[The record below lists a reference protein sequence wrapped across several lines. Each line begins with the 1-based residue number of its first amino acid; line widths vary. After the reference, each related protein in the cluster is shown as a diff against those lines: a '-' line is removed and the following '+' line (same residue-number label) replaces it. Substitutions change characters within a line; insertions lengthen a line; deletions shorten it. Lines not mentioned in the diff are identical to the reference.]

1 MRFRRFY
8 FLFFILISVFSLAQ
22 KTKRLPLKNY
32 KIAVLNDILRET
44 SGLTLMN
51 GKLYSFNDGG
61 NSNEIYE
68 INPENGQIIS
78 TIKVDFPNRDWEAMT
93 NDGNNLYV
101 GDFGNNG
108 GKRTD
113 LAIYKILDN
122 SHQKI
127 SFKYK
132 NQPHFS
138 FKKDKHDFDAE
149 AMIFKDGKIYLFS
162 KEWASLKVSKYMIN
176 PDTEEEQSIEKTEE
190 FKTNFLVTDAF
201 YFNKK
206 LYLVGY
212 NKVAK
217 AFLMIFDE
225 DENGNFFSGKYT
237 KYKLGSVF
245 KYGQIEGVAV
255 DEKGIYIS
263 GEEFKKISFQ
273 AKQSLYFVPFERL

>member
-1 MRFRRFY
+1 MKKS
-8 FLFFILISVFSLAQ
+8 FLIVFLCGFFTFSLAQ

-32 KIAVLNDILRET
+32 KIADLNDTLRET

-51 GKLYSFNDGG
+51 GRLYSFNDGG
-61 NSNEIYE
+61 NPNEIYE

-93 NDGNNLYV
+93 NDGQSLYI

-127 SFKYK
+127 RFKYQ

-138 FKKDKHDFDAE
+138 FKKDKHDFDVE

-162 KEWASLKVSKYMIN
+162 KEWASLKVSKYAIN
-176 PDTEEEQSIEKTEE
+176 PNAEEEQNIEKTEE

-201 YFNKK
+201 YF
-206 LYLVGY
+206 Y
-212 NKVAK
+212 NKIAK

-237 KYKLGSVF
+237 KYKLGSVS

-263 GEEFKKISFQ
+263 GEEFKKIGFQ

>member
-1 MRFRRFY
+1 MKKS
-8 FLFFILISVFSLAQ
+8 FFIVFLCGFFTFSLAQ
-22 KTKRLPLKNY
+22 KNKRLPLKNY
-32 KIAVLNDILRET
+32 KIAVLNDTLRET

-51 GKLYSFNDGG
+51 GRLYSFNDGG
-61 NSNEIYE
+61 NPNEVYE
-68 INPENGQIIS
+68 INPKNGQMIS
-78 TIKVDFPNRDWEAMT
+78 TIKVDFPNRDWEALT
-93 NDGNNLYV
+93 NDGQSLYI
-101 GDFGNNG
+101 GDFGNNR

-132 NQPHFS
+132 NQPHFN

-162 KEWASLKVSKYMIN
+162 KEWASLKVSKYAIN
-176 PDTEEEQSIEKTEE
+176 PDVEEEQSIEKMEE

-225 DENGNFFSGKYT
+225 DQNGNFFSGKYT

-255 DEKGIYIS
+255 NEKGIYIS
-263 GEEFKKISFQ
+263 AEAFKKIGFQ
-273 AKQSLYFVPFERL
+273 VKQSLYFVPFERL

>member
-1 MRFRRFY
+1 MKKS
-8 FLFFILISVFSLAQ
+8 FLIVFLCGFFTFSLAQ

-32 KIAVLNDILRET
+32 KIAVLNDTLRET

-51 GKLYSFNDGG
+51 GRLYSFNDGG
-61 NSNEIYE
+61 NPNEIYE

-93 NDGNNLYV
+93 NDGQSLYI
-101 GDFGNNG
+101 GDFGNNR

-162 KEWASLKVSKYMIN
+162 KEWASLKVSKYAIN
-176 PDTEEEQSIEKTEE
+176 PDAEEEQSIEKMDE

-201 YFNKK
+201 YFNK
-206 LYLVGY
+206 
-212 NKVAK
+212 
-217 AFLMIFDE
+217 
-225 DENGNFFSGKYT
+225 
-237 KYKLGSVF
+237 
-245 KYGQIEGVAV
+245 
-255 DEKGIYIS
+255 
-263 GEEFKKISFQ
+263 Q
-273 AKQSLYFVPFERL
+273 AGFCL

>member
-1 MRFRRFY
+1 MKKS
-8 FLFFILISVFSLAQ
+8 FLIVFLCGFFTFSLAQ
-22 KTKRLPLKNY
+22 KTKRLTLKNY
-32 KIAVLNDILRET
+32 KIAVLNDALRET

-61 NSNEIYE
+61 NPNEIYE

-78 TIKVDFPNRDWEAMT
+78 TIKVDFSNRDWEAMT
-93 NDGNNLYV
+93 SDGQSLYI

-108 GKRTD
+108 GKRID

-127 SFKYK
+127 RFKYQ

-162 KEWASLKVSKYMIN
+162 KEWASLKVSKYAIN
-176 PDTEEEQSIEKTEE
+176 PNAEEEQSVEKMEE

-212 NKVAK
+212 NKIAK

-263 GEEFKKISFQ
+263 AEEFKKFGFQ

>member
-1 MRFRRFY
+1 MKKS
-8 FLFFILISVFSLAQ
+8 FFIVFLCGFFTFSLAQ
-22 KTKRLPLKNY
+22 KNKRLPLKNY
-32 KIAVLNDILRET
+32 KIAVLNDTLRET

-51 GKLYSFNDGG
+51 GRLYSFNDGG
-61 NSNEIYE
+61 NPNEVYE
-68 INPENGQIIS
+68 INPKNGQMIS
-78 TIKVDFPNRDWEAMT
+78 TIKVDFPNRDWEALT
-93 NDGNNLYV
+93 NDGQSLYI
-101 GDFGNNG
+101 GDFGNNR

-132 NQPHFS
+132 NQPHFN

-162 KEWASLKVSKYMIN
+162 KEWASLKVSKYAIN
-176 PDTEEEQSIEKTEE
+176 PDTEEEQNIEKTEE

-225 DENGNFFSGKYT
+225 DQNGNFFSGKYT

-255 DEKGIYIS
+255 NEKGIYIS
-263 GEEFKKISFQ
+263 AEAFKKIGFQ
-273 AKQSLYFVPFERL
+273 VKQSLYFVPFERL

>member
-1 MRFRRFY
+1 MKKS
-8 FLFFILISVFSLAQ
+8 FLIVFLCGFFTFSLAQ
-22 KTKRLPLKNY
+22 KTKRLPLKKY
-32 KIAVLNDILRET
+32 KIAVLNDTLRET

-51 GKLYSFNDGG
+51 GRLYSFNDGG
-61 NSNEIYE
+61 NPNEIYE

-93 NDGNNLYV
+93 SDGQSLYI

-113 LAIYKILDN
+113 LTIYKILDN

-127 SFKYK
+127 RFKYK

-176 PDTEEEQSIEKTEE
+176 PDAEEEQSIEKTEE

-212 NKVAK
+212 N
-217 AFLMIFDE
+217 
-225 DENGNFFSGKYT
+225 
-237 KYKLGSVF
+237 
-245 KYGQIEGVAV
+245 
-255 DEKGIYIS
+255 
-263 GEEFKKISFQ
+263 
-273 AKQSLYFVPFERL
+273 

>member
-1 MRFRRFY
+1 MKKS
-8 FLFFILISVFSLAQ
+8 FFIVFLCGFFTFSLAQ
-22 KTKRLPLKNY
+22 KNKRLPLKNY
-32 KIAVLNDILRET
+32 KIAVLNDTLRET

-51 GKLYSFNDGG
+51 GRLYSFNDGG
-61 NSNEIYE
+61 NPNEVYE
-68 INPENGQIIS
+68 INPKNGQMIS
-78 TIKVDFPNRDWEAMT
+78 TIKVDFPNRDWEALT
-93 NDGNNLYV
+93 NDGQSLYI
-101 GDFGNNG
+101 GDFGNNR

-132 NQPHFS
+132 NQPYFS

-162 KEWASLKVSKYMIN
+162 KEWASLKVSKYAIN
-176 PDTEEEQSIEKTEE
+176 PDVEEEQSIEKMEE

-225 DENGNFFSGKYT
+225 DQNGNFFSGKYT

-255 DEKGIYIS
+255 NEKGIYIS
-263 GEEFKKISFQ
+263 AEAFKKIGFQ
-273 AKQSLYFVPFERL
+273 VKQSLYFVPFERL

>member
-1 MRFRRFY
+1 MKKS
-8 FLFFILISVFSLAQ
+8 FLIVFLCGFFTFSLAQ
-22 KTKRLPLKNY
+22 KTKRLTLKNY
-32 KIAVLNDILRET
+32 KIAVLNAALRET

-61 NSNEIYE
+61 NPNEIYE

-78 TIKVDFPNRDWEAMT
+78 TIKVDFSNRDWEAMT
-93 NDGNNLYV
+93 SDGQSLYI

-108 GKRTD
+108 GKRID

-127 SFKYK
+127 RFKYQ

-162 KEWASLKVSKYMIN
+162 KEWASLKVSKYAIN
-176 PDTEEEQSIEKTEE
+176 PDAEEEQSIKKMEE

-212 NKVAK
+212 NKIAK

-263 GEEFKKISFQ
+263 AEEFKKFGFQ

>member
-1 MRFRRFY
+1 M
-8 FLFFILISVFSLAQ
+8 AQ
-22 KTKRLPLKNY
+22 KTKRLPLKKY
-32 KIAVLNDILRET
+32 KIAALNDTLRET
-44 SGLTLMN
+44 SGLALMN
-51 GKLYSFNDGG
+51 GRLYSFNDGG
-61 NSNEIYE
+61 NPNEIYE

-93 NDGNNLYV
+93 NDGQSLYI

-113 LAIYKILDN
+113 LAIYKTLDN

-162 KEWASLKVSKYMIN
+162 KEWASLKVSKYAIN
-176 PDTEEEQSIEKTEE
+176 PDAEEEQSIEKTEE

-263 GEEFKKISFQ
+263 GEEFKKIGFQ
-273 AKQSLYFVPFERL
+273 TKQSLYFVPFERL

>member
-1 MRFRRFY
+1 MKKS
-8 FLFFILISVFSLAQ
+8 FLIVFLCGFFSFSLAQ

-32 KIAVLNDILRET
+32 KIAVLNDALRET

-61 NSNEIYE
+61 NPNEIYE

-93 NDGNNLYV
+93 NDGQSLYI

-138 FKKDKHDFDAE
+138 LKKDKHDFDAE

-162 KEWASLKVSKYMIN
+162 KGSSL
-176 PDTEEEQSIEKTEE
+176 D
-190 FKTNFLVTDAF
+190 
-201 YFNKK
+201 FN
-206 LYLVGY
+206 
-212 NKVAK
+212 
-217 AFLMIFDE
+217 
-225 DENGNFFSGKYT
+225 
-237 KYKLGSVF
+237 
-245 KYGQIEGVAV
+245 
-255 DEKGIYIS
+255 
-263 GEEFKKISFQ
+263 
-273 AKQSLYFVPFERL
+273 

>member
-1 MRFRRFY
+1 MKKS
-8 FLFFILISVFSLAQ
+8 FFIVFLCGFFTFSLAQ
-22 KTKRLPLKNY
+22 KNKRLPLKNY
-32 KIAVLNDILRET
+32 KIAVLNDTLRET

-51 GKLYSFNDGG
+51 GRLYSFNDGG
-61 NSNEIYE
+61 NPNEVYE
-68 INPENGQIIS
+68 INPKNGQMIS
-78 TIKVDFPNRDWEAMT
+78 TIKVDFPNRDWEALT
-93 NDGNNLYV
+93 NDGQSLYI
-101 GDFGNNG
+101 GDFGNNR

-162 KEWASLKVSKYMIN
+162 KEWASLKVSKYAIN
-176 PDTEEEQSIEKTEE
+176 PDVEEEQSIEKMEE

-225 DENGNFFSGKYT
+225 DQNGNFFSGKYT

-255 DEKGIYIS
+255 NEKGIYIS
-263 GEEFKKISFQ
+263 AEAFKKIGFQ
-273 AKQSLYFVPFERL
+273 VKQSLYFVPFERL

>member
-1 MRFRRFY
+1 MKKS
-8 FLFFILISVFSLAQ
+8 FLIVFLCGFFTFSLAQ
-22 KTKRLPLKNY
+22 KTKRLTLKNY
-32 KIAVLNDILRET
+32 KIAVLNDALRET

-61 NSNEIYE
+61 NPNEIYE
-68 INPENGQIIS
+68 IIPENGQIIS

-93 NDGNNLYV
+93 NDGQSLYI

-108 GKRTD
+108 GKRID

-127 SFKYK
+127 RFKYQ

-162 KEWASLKVSKYMIN
+162 KEWASLKVSKYAIN
-176 PDTEEEQSIEKTEE
+176 PDVEEEQSIEKMEE

-217 AFLMIFDE
+217 AFLMKMKTVIFSL
-225 DENGNFFSGKYT
+225 ENIRNTSWV
-237 KYKLGSVF
+237 L
-245 KYGQIEGVAV
+245 
-255 DEKGIYIS
+255 
-263 GEEFKKISFQ
+263 
-273 AKQSLYFVPFERL
+273 SLNTVR

>member
-1 MRFRRFY
+1 MKKS
-8 FLFFILISVFSLAQ
+8 FLIVFLCGFFTFSLAQ
-22 KTKRLPLKNY
+22 KTKRLTLKNY
-32 KIAVLNDILRET
+32 KIAVLNDALRET

-61 NSNEIYE
+61 NPNEIYE

-78 TIKVDFPNRDWEAMT
+78 TIKVDFSNRDWEAMT
-93 NDGNNLYV
+93 SDGQSLYI

-108 GKRTD
+108 GKRID

-127 SFKYK
+127 RFKYQ

-149 AMIFKDGKIYLFS
+149 AMIFKDGKIYLCS
-162 KEWASLKVSKYMIN
+162 KEWASLKVSKYAIN
-176 PDTEEEQSIEKTEE
+176 PDAEEEQSIKKMEE

-212 NKVAK
+212 NKIAK

-263 GEEFKKISFQ
+263 AEAFKKIGFQ

>member
-1 MRFRRFY
+1 MKKS
-8 FLFFILISVFSLAQ
+8 FLIVFLCGFFSFSLAQ

-32 KIAVLNDILRET
+32 KIAVLNDTLRET
-44 SGLTLMN
+44 SGLALMN
-51 GKLYSFNDGG
+51 GRLYSFNDGG
-61 NSNEIYE
+61 NPNEIYE
-68 INPENGQIIS
+68 INPKNGQIIS
-78 TIKVDFPNRDWEAMT
+78 TIKVDFPNKDWEAMT
-93 NDGNNLYV
+93 SDGQSLYI

-113 LAIYKILDN
+113 LAIYKISDN

-162 KEWASLKVSKYMIN
+162 KEWASLKVSKYAIN
-176 PDTEEEQSIEKTEE
+176 PDVEEEQSIEKMEE

-217 AFLMIFDE
+217 AFLMKMKTVIFSL
-225 DENGNFFSGKYT
+225 ENIRNTSWV
-237 KYKLGSVF
+237 L
-245 KYGQIEGVAV
+245 
-255 DEKGIYIS
+255 
-263 GEEFKKISFQ
+263 
-273 AKQSLYFVPFERL
+273 SLNTVR

>member
-1 MRFRRFY
+1 MKKS
-8 FLFFILISVFSLAQ
+8 FLIVFLCGFFTFSLAQ

-32 KIAVLNDILRET
+32 KIADLNDTLRET

-61 NSNEIYE
+61 NPNEIYE

-78 TIKVDFPNRDWEAMT
+78 TIKVDFPNRDWEAIT
-93 NDGNNLYV
+93 NDGQNLYI

-108 GKRTD
+108 GKRRD

-122 SHQKI
+122 SYQKI
-127 SFKYK
+127 SFKYQ
-132 NQPHFS
+132 NQPHFN

-162 KEWASLKVSKYMIN
+162 KEWASLKVSKYAIN
-176 PDTEEEQSIEKTEE
+176 PDAEEEQSIKKMEE

-212 NKVAK
+212 NKIAK

-263 GEEFKKISFQ
+263 AEEFKKFGFQ

>member
-1 MRFRRFY
+1 MKKS
-8 FLFFILISVFSLAQ
+8 FLIVFLCGFFTFSLAQ

-32 KIAVLNDILRET
+32 KIADSNDTLRET

-61 NSNEIYE
+61 NPNEVYE

-93 NDGNNLYV
+93 NDGQSLYV

-127 SFKYK
+127 RFKYQ

-162 KEWASLKVSKYMIN
+162 KEWASLKVSKYAIN
-176 PDTEEEQSIEKTEE
+176 PDAEEEQSIKKMEE

-212 NKVAK
+212 NKIAK

-263 GEEFKKISFQ
+263 AEEFKKFGFQ